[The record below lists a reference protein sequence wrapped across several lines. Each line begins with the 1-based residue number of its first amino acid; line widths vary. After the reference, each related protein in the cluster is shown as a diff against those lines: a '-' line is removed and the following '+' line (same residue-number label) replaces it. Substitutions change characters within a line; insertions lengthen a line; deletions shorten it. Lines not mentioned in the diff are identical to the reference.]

1 MSLESSTD
9 QQGPLDRLHLVSTGP
24 DHNLE
29 AEAVRVGD
37 DLLVC
42 IYGGEAPHIG
52 AVAAAT
58 PRPSL
63 GDPDKTS
70 ATASVLTYVG
80 HKEDDLAKTAAEGL
94 AAALNT
100 RVVVTAGIH
109 WDDLDRAG
117 IDRVIENSRQLIAAL
132 IDRLKQ

>member
-1 MSLESSTD
+1 MSPESSTEK
-9 QQGPLDRLHLVSTGP
+9 QGPLNRVHLISTGP
-24 DHNLE
+24 AHNVE
-29 AEAVRVGD
+29 AEAVWIGG
-37 DLLVC
+37 DLLVY
-42 IYGGEAPHIG
+42 IYGGDAPHLG

-63 GDPDKTS
+63 RDPDEKS

-80 HKEDDLAKTAAEGL
+80 HKEDDLAKKAAEAL

-109 WDDLDRAG
+109 WDHLDPVA
-117 IDRVIENSRQLIAAL
+117 IDQVIDNGRRLIAAL
-132 IDRLKQ
+132 IDRLKK